1 MLTHPPY
8 FALREGVLDLVL
20 VRVLEEEAV
29 RLRLRERVA
38 VRDAEATRVPGL
50 VREPVEDAVSLSEA
64 GRVGDA
70 DSESGG
76 VPDGDDGGV
85 PDGDIEDED
94 DDERVPDG
102 DDDCVLDEL
111 TLPVSLGLGV
121 GGLNRLTGRQGSATP
136 LASNVLGT
144 AAWPFML

>member
-1 MLTHPPY
+1 M
-8 FALREGVLDLVL
+8 REGVLDLVL
-20 VRVLEEEAV
+20 VRVLEDEAV
-29 RLRLRERVA
+29 RVRLRERVA

-85 PDGDIEDED
+85 PDGD
-94 DDERVPDG
+94 
-102 DDDCVLDEL
+102 DDCVLDA
-111 TLPVSLGLGV
+111 LPVSLGLGV
-121 GGLNRLTGRQGSATP
+121 GGPNRLAGRQGSATP
-136 LASNVLGT
+136 LASSNVLGT

>member
-1 MLTHPPY
+1 
-8 FALREGVLDLVL
+8 V
-20 VRVLEEEAV
+20 
-29 RLRLRERVA
+29 RLRERVA

-85 PDGDIEDED
+85 PDGDD
-94 DDERVPDG
+94 DGVPDG

-111 TLPVSLGLGV
+111 MLPVSLGLGV
-121 GGLNRLTGRQGSATP
+121 GGPNRLAGRQGSATP

-144 AAWPFML
+144 AAWPFTL

>member
-1 MLTHPPY
+1 
-8 FALREGVLDLVL
+8 LREGVLDLVL

-29 RLRLRERVA
+29 RVRLRERVA

-50 VREPVEDAVSLSEA
+50 VREPGEDAVSLSEA

-85 PDGDIEDED
+85 PDGDDGG
-94 DDERVPDG
+94 VPDG
-102 DDDCVLDEL
+102 DDDCVLDA
-111 TLPVSLGLGV
+111 LPVSLGLGV
-121 GGLNRLTGRQGSATP
+121 GGPNRLAGRQGSATP
-136 LASNVLGT
+136 LASSNVLGT